1 MMQLGAWRS
10 SDEEKRLLRLRV
22 SYLEKAWEHQRKA
35 RQKLEQEK
43 IKLVKDLEEAQ
54 ETIKQLKAG
63 NDKLQR
69 QSDRYRGMIFKQK
82 AKKAAEENKKAGVA
96 SNPWQKG
103 KRKRGGQK
111 GHKGYGRKN
120 PEQVDEVLRIH
131 LTSCPHCATKI
142 ARSHTV
148 ETHIVEDIPQLEK
161 VRSRVVRYETEVQWC
176 RHCRKVIRGKTV
188 GIIPGSRLGFNTLLY
203 VLLQKYVSRSSW
215 EIIEKNL
222 QIFYGLKVSRGAL
235 VDMMHRVRKWLG
247 PKYQELL
254 AAIQSSPVKYADE
267 TSWRKENIVCWLW
280 GFFTEQHA
288 FYTVEESR
296 GKGVPWK
303 ILSSSHPQDV
313 LVRDDY
319 GGYTKLPLMHQ
330 SCWAH
335 LLRNSHEE
343 SVYPNAS
350 AEVKKLHEKLKR
362 MFDEISEIL
371 KKPFDIEKRQKEHGR
386 FLQIIRKI
394 IESEYQ
400 HEDVKRIQTRI
411 TNQNANLLTAL
422 IKENV
427 PLTNNLAERALRPL
441 VVIRKISGGSKSQ
454 NGASTLAVIMSI
466 LQTLQLQNKPL
477 IPSLKES
484 ILNSL

>member
-1 MMQLGAWRS
+1 MQLGAWRS

-22 SYLEKAWEHQRKA
+22 SSLGKALESQRKA
-35 RQKLEQEK
+35 RQKLEQENK
-43 IKLVKDLEEAQ
+43 NLVKDLEEAQ
-54 ETIKQLKAG
+54 KTIKQLEGEK
-63 NDKLQR
+63 DKLQR
-69 QSDRYRGMIFKQK
+69 QSDRYRSMIFKQK
-82 AKKAAEENKKAGVA
+82 TKRAAEEDKKAVVFK
-96 SNPWQKG
+96 SLLKE

-111 GHKGYGRKN
+111 GHKGYGRKK
-120 PEQVDEVLRIH
+120 PEQVDEVLRIY
-131 LTSCPHCATKI
+131 LTRCPHCTTEI

-148 ETHIVEDIPQLEK
+148 ENHIVEDIPQLEE
-161 VRSRVVRYETEVQWC
+161 VRSRVVCYETEVQWC
-176 RHCRKVIRGKTV
+176 RHCRKVIRGKAV
-188 GIIPGSRLGFNTLLY
+188 GIIPGSRLGLNTLLY

-222 QIFYGLKVSRGAL
+222 KIFYGLKVSRGAL

-254 AAIQSSPVKYADE
+254 EAIQSSPVKYADE
-267 TSWRKENIVCWLW
+267 TSWRVENIAYWLW

-303 ILSSSHPQDV
+303 VLSSSHPQDV

-350 AEVKKLHEKLKR
+350 SEVIKLHEKLKS

-371 KKPFDIEKRQKEHGR
+371 KKPFDLEKRQKEHER
-386 FLQIIRKI
+386 FLQMIMKI
-394 IESEYQ
+394 IGSKYQ
-400 HEDVKRIQTRI
+400 HEDVKKIQTRI
-411 TNQNANLLTAL
+411 SNQKANLLTAL

-427 PLTNNLAERALRPL
+427 PLTNNLAERAIRPL

-466 LQTLQLQNKPL
+466 LQTLNLQNKPL

>member
-1 MMQLGAWRS
+1 MQLGAWQS
-10 SDEEKRLLRLRV
+10 GDEEKRLLRLRV
-22 SYLEKAWEHQRKA
+22 SSLGKALEHQRKA
-35 RQKLEQEK
+35 RQKLEQENK
-43 IKLVKDLEEAQ
+43 SLVKDLEEAR
-54 ETIKQLKAG
+54 ETIKQLEGEK
-63 NDKLQR
+63 DKLQR

-82 AKKAAEENKKAGVA
+82 AKRVTEEDKKAVA
-96 SNPWQKG
+96 ANPWLKE

-111 GHKGYGRKN
+111 GHKGYGRKK
-120 PEQVDEVLRIH
+120 PERVDEVLRIH
-131 LTSCPHCATKI
+131 LARCPHCATRI
-142 ARSHTV
+142 ARSHVV
-148 ETHIVEDIPQLEK
+148 ENHIVEDIPQLEK

-176 RHCRKVIRGKTV
+176 RNCRKAVRGKAI
-188 GIIPGSRLGFNTLLY
+188 GIIPGSRLGLNTLLY

-215 EIIEKNL
+215 EIIGKNL
-222 QIFYGLKVSRGAL
+222 KIFYGLRVSRGAL
-235 VDMMHRVRKWLG
+235 VDMMHRVKKWLG
-247 PKYQELL
+247 SKYQELL
-254 AAIQSSPVKYADE
+254 AAIQSSPVKHADE
-267 TSWRKENIVCWLW
+267 TSWRVEKIAYWLW

-303 ILSSSHPQDV
+303 ALSGSHPQDV

-343 SVYPNAS
+343 SVYPKAS
-350 AEVKKLHEKLKR
+350 AEVKKLHETLKS

-371 KKPFDIEKRQKEHGR
+371 KKPFDLGKRQKEHER
-386 FLQIIRKI
+386 FSQIVRKI
-394 IESEYQ
+394 IESKYQ

-411 TNQNANLLTAL
+411 ANQNANLLTAL